1 MSSQTIPTR
10 VTLDEYLEWEATQE
24 GRNEYIDGEIRAMS
38 GASLDHNRIVVNITR
53 ETSISLQE
61 SPCESFTTSQ
71 KVQTKAGL
79 SVFYPDVLI
88 VCEDLQEGKGNT
100 ILNPIAIF
108 EVLSPSTG
116 RYDRYV
122 KFERYRTIENLQ
134 EYFLVHQNKAKIE
147 AYRRSADGTW
157 DISVYMVYVG
167 LNTSLTVESVGI
179 KIPLRMIYRRV
190 KINDVEPPADE
201 ISEEPHD

>member
-10 VTLDEYLEWEATQE
+10 MTPDEYLEWEATQE
-24 GRNEYIDGEIRAMS
+24 DRYEYIDGEIRAMS
-38 GASLDHNRIVVNITR
+38 GATLDHNRIVMNIAGETR
-53 ETSISLQE
+53 QCLQE
-61 SPCESFTTSQ
+61 SPCEGFTTSQ

-88 VCEDLQEGKGNT
+88 VCEDLQEGRGNA

-116 RYDRYV
+116 RYDRCV

-134 EYFLVHQNKAKIE
+134 EYFLVHQNKAMIE
-147 AYRRSADGTW
+147 AYRRSTDGTW
-157 DISVYMVYVG
+157 DVSVYMVYVG
-167 LNTSLTVESVGI
+167 LGAIFTVDSVGI
-179 KIPLRMIYRRV
+179 KLPLKEIYRRV
-190 KINDVEPPADE
+190 SLDALELPDGEA
-201 ISEEPHD
+201 SEGPHD